1 MTIKDQVAGN
11 GEDSTNDNVVEV
23 PITVIVSDE
32 NDNRPEFQNVPYETD
47 VLEDAAIGTTVF
59 GGILVTDR
67 DTVGETLNVSCAEV
81 PSAEKLPTSV
91 GGGGL
96 SADAPAAESSG
107 CEK

>member
-11 GEDSTNDNVVEV
+11 GEDSANDNVVEV

-59 GGILVTDR
+59 ASIMVTDR
-67 DTVGETLNVSCAEV
+67 DTVGETLNVSCSEA
-81 PSAEKLPTSV
+81 STMAA
-91 GGGGL
+91 L
-96 SADAPAAESSG
+96 SGAAAAAPERSG